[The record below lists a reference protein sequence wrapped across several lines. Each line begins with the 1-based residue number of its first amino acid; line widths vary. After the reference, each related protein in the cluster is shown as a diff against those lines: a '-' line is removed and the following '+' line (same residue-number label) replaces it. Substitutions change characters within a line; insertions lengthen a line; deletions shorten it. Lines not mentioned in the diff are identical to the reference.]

1 VTALR
6 RSVLRFR
13 PGTQERLD
21 EVADLASRALKC
33 NVSRAAVTRAA
44 VEEWVDAVSSADPA
58 LLMASIQAALVKRG
72 RKRR

>member
-44 VEEWVDAVSSADPA
+44 VEEWVDAASSADPA

>member
-1 VTALR
+1 MSALT

-21 EVADLASRALKC
+21 ELADLASQVLKC
-33 NVSRAAVTRAA
+33 KVSRAAVTRAA
-44 VEEWVDAVSSADPA
+44 VEEWVDAVNSADPA
-58 LLMASIQAALVKRG
+58 LLMASIKAALVKRG